1 MHDQIPKIFC
11 YINQYDKNYI
21 KRLNKNIA
29 IIYRNYNKTINHK
42 EIKNIKKICK
52 TTNRKF
58 YLANDIKNALK
69 FDLDGVYIPS
79 FNKSLKINSFAK
91 KKKFKILGSA
101 HNLQEIKI
109 KELQGVHCIFLSPIF
124 KTKKSNKFLDIIK
137 FNYLKK
143 NTKKKIICL
152 GGIKI
157 NNLNKINLVD
167 AYGFASVSLFRKN
180 IKYIRT

>member
-1 MHDQIPKIFC
+1 LQ
-11 YINQYDKNYI
+11 
-21 KRLNKNIA
+21 
-29 IIYRNYNKTINHK
+29 
-42 EIKNIKKICK
+42 
-52 TTNRKF
+52 
-58 YLANDIKNALK
+58 
-69 FDLDGVYIPS
+69 
-79 FNKSLKINSFAK
+79 K

-180 IKYIRT
+180 IKYIRI